1 MAEPILDSKT
11 RLIQKIVNN
20 HRMAQDVLAESDK
33 KMEKAKE
40 TNQALT
46 DAQLRLIF
54 EQLINSKNNKYN
66 FPFFTIEKFI
76 AFYRDLHCLFD
87 FLKKVKLISSKSNVV
102 FTHFDEM
109 LLNFI
114 EDALARLEQPDYTIS
129 EWQAANDFISD
140 WLNSDG
146 NAYLMNLKKYYDKC
160 DEGGDL

>member
-20 HRMAQDVLAESDK
+20 HRMAPNVLAESDK

-76 AFYRDLHCLFD
+76 AFYRDLHCLSD

-109 LLNFI
+109 LLNFV

-140 WLNSDG
+140 LLNSDG